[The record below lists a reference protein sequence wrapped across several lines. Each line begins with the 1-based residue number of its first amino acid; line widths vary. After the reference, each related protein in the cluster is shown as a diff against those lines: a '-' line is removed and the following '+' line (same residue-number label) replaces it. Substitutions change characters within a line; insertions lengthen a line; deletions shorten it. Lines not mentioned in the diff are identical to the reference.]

1 MTRSLPLAL
10 LLALGSSAVAAQDQ
24 TTFAVLPLESQ
35 QSFGLD
41 ASALEALGPGLAQ
54 LLADALARSP
64 GGRAV
69 PRASAGQAVT
79 STGLGDR
86 ERVDAA
92 TAAKVGRLVGAQYV
106 VVGNFVNFYQTFRIN
121 VRVVDAA
128 SGEFIRGLSN
138 ADPALQRTDQMFASV
153 DAVAQEI
160 LQELGLPPAP
170 PVTGSVSSAAVIAW
184 SRGLAAE
191 ETGDHATA
199 REHYQKALQL
209 APAFP
214 SAQEALK
221 RLP

>member
-1 MTRSLPLAL
+1 VTRSLPLAL

-69 PRASAGQAVT
+69 PRATAGQAVT

-138 ADPALQRTDQMFASV
+138 ADPALQRTDRMFASV

-160 LQELGLPPAP
+160 LHELGLPPAP
-170 PVTGSVSSAAVIAW
+170 PMAGAVSSTAVIAW
-184 SRGLAAE
+184 SRGLVAE
-191 ETGDHATA
+191 EAGDQAAA
-199 REHYQKALQL
+199 REHYRTALEL
-209 APAFP
+209 APTFP